1 MTFGRRKF
9 IIGSVGAGAV
19 SSLIG
24 SGCADSNGGDGGGD
38 HGDGM
43 PIDGSM
49 LASAAVDTQTFAH
62 GVASADPLSD
72 RVLLWTRV
80 SMEGEDAVEVSWV
93 ITSDPELT
101 QVVNK
106 GTAMTDALTDYT
118 VKVDADKLQP
128 GTTYYYAFGVA
139 DGRSVT
145 GRTRT
150 LPAAGID
157 HLRIVF
163 TSCANFNNGYFNAYR
178 AIANRQDI
186 DVWVHLGDYI
196 YEYADAKAEPD
207 NSYGDPSLTD
217 RAYVPTKECITLE
230 DYRTR
235 HAQYRTDKDLQ
246 EIHRQIPIISVWDDH
261 ETANNAW
268 MGGAENHMPATEG
281 DWPTRQE
288 AGTQAYLE
296 WVPTRSMKGTTID
309 KIYRSFEF
317 GGLFDLIMLDTRQL
331 ARSQQVEVSSVPGQ
345 DPPEWDDPSRTILG
359 DEQEQWFIAQ
369 LKDSRARN
377 TIWRLIGNQVI
388 ISPVH
393 DPLMRAATFA
403 DFWEG
408 YRAERTRI
416 FQQIVDDGIDNMVFM
431 TGDIHTSWAIDLAQ
445 DPWDP
450 AKYDP
455 ATGMGGFG
463 VELVGPS
470 ITSLALEGDPTADI
484 VPTLV
489 SDANPQVKFSEVTRK
504 GYVLVDVTPAQVQ
517 AEWYFVNTIKMP
529 NMPGESL
536 YKAYVCKAGAHHL
549 EEVTTPTVAKAS
561 PPAFAPAA
569 STASAA
575 LLAHNAAE

>member
-19 SSLIG
+19 GSLIG
-24 SGCADSNGGDGGGD
+24 SGCGDDGGGGGSD
-38 HGDGM
+38 K
-43 PIDGSM
+43 PIDGAK
-49 LASAAVDTQTFAH
+49 LAAAEVDTKVFAH
-62 GVASADPLSD
+62 GVASADPFTD

-80 SMEGEDAVEVSWV
+80 SIDGADSVEVSWV
-93 ITSDPELT
+93 ITRDPELMD
-101 QVVNK
+101 VVNQ
-106 GTAMTDALTDYT
+106 GTASTDASTDFT
-118 VKVDADKLQP
+118 VKVDADKLEA
-128 GTTYYYAFGVA
+128 GTTYYYAFGAA

-150 LPAAGID
+150 LPAAGVD
-157 HLRIVF
+157 HLRVVF
-163 TSCANFNNGYFNAYR
+163 TSCANYNNGYFNAYR
-178 AIANRQDI
+178 AIANRQDL
-186 DVWVHLGDYI
+186 DVWIHLGDYI

-207 NSYGDPSLTD
+207 NSYGDPTLTD
-217 RAYVPTKECITLE
+217 RAYVPTKECVTLE

-235 HAQYRTDKDLQ
+235 HAQYRLDEDLQ
-246 EIHRQIPIISVWDDH
+246 ELHRQLPIVSVWDDH

-281 DWPTRQE
+281 DWPTRQK

-296 WVPTRSMKGTTID
+296 WVPTRSVMGTTID
-309 KIYRSFEF
+309 KIYRAFEF
-317 GGLFDLIMLDTRQL
+317 GGLFDLFMLDTRQL
-331 ARSQQVEVSSVPGQ
+331 ARSEQVEVSSVPGS

-359 DEQEQWFIAQ
+359 DEQEQWFLSQ
-369 LKDSRARN
+369 LRDSKARN
-377 TIWRLIGNQVI
+377 TLWRLVGNQVI

-393 DPLMRAATFA
+393 DPLGRASTFA

-408 YRAERTRI
+408 YRAERTRV
-416 FQQIVDDGIDNMVFM
+416 FNQIVSDGITNMVFM

-455 ATGMGGFG
+455 TTGEGGFG

-470 ITSLALEGDPTADI
+470 ITSQALEGDPTADI
-484 VPTLV
+484 VPGLV
-489 SDANPQVKFSEVTRK
+489 IDANPQVRFSEVTRK

-517 AEWYFVNTIKMP
+517 AEWYFVDTIKMP
-529 NMPGESL
+529 NMPAESL
-536 YKAYVCKAGAHHL
+536 YKAYTCQSGAHHL
-549 EEVTTPTVAKAS
+549 VETTAATAPKAN
-561 PPAFAPAA
+561 PPAFAPAP
-569 STASAA
+569 SGASAA